1 MTILFFLTDILNKQI
16 VRVEIY
22 EMCIGAVDLGLTMEK
37 IVMKR
42 ETIRETLITFR
53 EFKRFWKKKGP
64 YKYALTSIE
73 YPPVLLEPEEW
84 LFSDN
89 AVDILKE
96 LMRWKERKMK
106 IVPAPFNKNK
116 KNILKPET
124 LSPWKINN
132 FPEEWKGA
140 VCKSFTPVGHLTE
153 SVTAGRE
160 IIAAGVKSMESAHND
175 LSIKTIENLFFESL
189 EMDIEKIGYIL
200 LKPDKLRE
208 SGDAAFIMDYLE
220 EWETDEKDG

>member
-1 MTILFFLTDILNKQI
+1 
-16 VRVEIY
+16 
-22 EMCIGAVDLGLTMEK
+22 
-37 IVMKR
+37 MKR
-42 ETIRETLITFR
+42 ETNREILATSR
-53 EFKRFWKKKGP
+53 EFKNFWKNKGP
-64 YKYALTSIE
+64 YKYALTSME

-84 LFSDN
+84 IFSNN
-89 AVDILKE
+89 AIDILKA

-106 IVPAPFNKNK
+106 IVQAPFNKNK

-132 FPEEWKGA
+132 FPEEWEGA

-153 SVTAGRE
+153 SVTAGRKS
-160 IIAAGVKSMESAHND
+160 IAAGVKPIESTHND
-175 LSIKTIENLFFESL
+175 VSIKIIENLFFESL

-200 LKPDKLRE
+200 LKPDNLRE

-220 EWETDEKDG
+220 EWETDENGG